1 MKAGLCTM
9 LLMET
14 TICDCKH
21 SQLLFSTTRAHSTNA
36 QPSSK
41 EKKASLYEAQK
52 GQSPEKPSGP

>member
-1 MKAGLCTM
+1 MKAGLCLM

-21 SQLLFSTTRAHSTNA
+21 SQLLFSTTSAHSTNA

-52 GQSPEKPSGP
+52 RAKPRKPSGP